1 MSRPGVTADTS
12 APKVGLPRRAA
23 SAKASAVRRSP
34 GGSAKREGARTVA
47 EQVLSDEATTLLD
60 VVDHAL
66 TKGVVLTGDLTIGLA
81 HVDLVYLRLSLL
93 LCAADQV
100 LPGEDPDPV
109 ARRRNR
115 RAARRRQ
122 GAAAP
127 AGTRRNRRG

>member
-12 APKVGLPRRAA
+12 APRVGLPRR
-23 SAKASAVRRSP
+23 
-34 GGSAKREGARTVA
+34 SAKRDGGRTVA

-81 HVDLVYLRLSLL
+81 QVDLVYLRLSLL
-93 LCAADQV
+93 LCAADRV

-109 ARRRNR
+109 TRRRNR

-122 GAAAP
+122 AAAAP
-127 AGTRRNRRG
+127 AGTRRRNTRG